1 VRFEEERVMALRPEV
16 RQAIEEVMRQQFDM
30 VPITS
35 IEVEE
40 DEDFYGVPILRV
52 RMIYDADVEDL
63 DRERLIGITQQ
74 LRDRLWDLDE
84 ERFPHTAFISLSDMK
99 QRRHK
104 RRHKSEAA

>member
-1 VRFEEERVMALRPEV
+1 MALGSEV

-35 IEVEE
+35 VDVEE

-52 RMIYDADVEDL
+52 RMIYDARVEDL
-63 DRERLIGITQQ
+63 DRKRLVSVTRH
-74 LRDRLWDLDE
+74 LRDRLGDLGE
-84 ERFPHTAFISLSDMK
+84 ERFPHTAFIALSDLK
-99 QRRHK
+99 PSRHR